1 MSYDI
6 RKTKEFGMAKSQW
19 GREYYARDAMN
30 WLVPVLF
37 VPYFEWDRAGR
48 FVPNWD
54 TNSEGKKVR
63 NGDKYISYGEVIA
76 NGLSLIWI
84 DRKRI
89 LNKEWYHDG

>member
-19 GREYYARDAMN
+19 GREYY
-30 WLVPVLF
+30 
-37 VPYFEWDRAGR
+37 
-48 FVPNWD
+48 VPNWD
-54 TNSEGKKVR
+54 TNSDGKKVR